1 MRVATMAI
9 PSPAQGV
16 WHLGPVP
23 VRAYALCILTGILVA
38 VWLTERRWAQRGG
51 RPGVVPDIV
60 AWAIPFGIVGGRLYH
75 VATSWQPYF
84 GPDGDPI
91 SALYVWEG
99 GLGVWGAIGLGAL
112 GAWIGARRAGVL
124 LPPLADAAAP
134 GIALAQGIGRLGN
147 WFNNEVYGSRTDL
160 PWGLRIYEWDQSAG
174 HAVLGPDG
182 RPEILGT
189 FHPVFLYELLW
200 DFAVAAVVI
209 WADRRWRLG
218 HGRVFGMYVAL
229 YTLGRLWIE
238 ALRIDSAN
246 HVLGLRLNIWTAM
259 IVGVVA
265 TALTLL
271 SARRHPGRE
280 ESPLRVV
287 AAEADGAGPVRQ
299 GDAPDDG
306 SGPDRTRSSDLKGA
320 GAEFDGDRPDN
331 DRRDTGPG
339 KTPVDDVGDG

>member
-9 PSPAQGV
+9 PSPVQGV

-23 VRAYALCILTGILVA
+23 VRAYAVCILMGILVA

-51 RPGVVPDIV
+51 EPGAVLDIV

-91 SALYVWEG
+91 AALYVWEG

-147 WFNNEVYGSRTDL
+147 WFNNEVYGSRTDVI
-160 PWGLRIYEWDQSAG
+160 WGLRIHEWDQSVG
-174 HAVLGPDG
+174 RAVLGPDG
-182 RPEILGT
+182 RPEVLGT

-200 DFAVAAVVI
+200 NFAVAGVVI

-246 HVLGLRLNIWTAM
+246 HVLGLRLNLWTAM
-259 IVGVVA
+259 AVGVVA
-265 TALTLL
+265 TALTFL

-280 ESPLRVV
+280 ESLLRV

-299 GDAPDDG
+299 GAAPDEG
-306 SGPDRTRSSDLKGA
+306 IGPDRTRTSGLEGA
-320 GAEFDGDRPDN
+320 GADFEGDKPDN
-331 DRRDTGPG
+331 DDRGTGPA
-339 KTPVDDVGDG
+339 KAPFDDVGDG